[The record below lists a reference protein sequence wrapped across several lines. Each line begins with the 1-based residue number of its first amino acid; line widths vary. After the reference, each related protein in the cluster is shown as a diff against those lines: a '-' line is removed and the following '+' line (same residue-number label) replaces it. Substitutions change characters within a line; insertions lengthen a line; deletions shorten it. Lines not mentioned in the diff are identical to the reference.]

1 MQYCVRCN
9 VVILLEQ
16 IMVDEYGS
24 NPVPWYY
31 HLICIFPV
39 QRIKRINVWSS
50 VCLMLMI
57 LLICVDVNQILTLFC
72 CVLRSLS
79 ADCVDDIRTAV
90 PVKHWSVSRAPVES
104 SALEQIL
111 DPSCSI

>member
-1 MQYCVRCN
+1 
-9 VVILLEQ
+9 
-16 IMVDEYGS
+16 MVLSSDM
-24 NPVPWYY
+24 
-31 HLICIFPV
+31 HFPSPED
-39 QRIKRINVWSS
+39 KEDKC

-57 LLICVDVNQILTLFC
+57 LLISVDVNQILTLFC